1 MDELEL
7 LKKDWQKKKDH
18 LPKVSYDDIYQMLW
32 KKSSSSVKWIF
43 YISIIEFVLPHLLYL
58 LPSTRESVG
67 MYESLGM
74 KNFIIISSILQY
86 SVIIYFIY
94 QFYTRYKEITVL
106 DNSKNLMR
114 RILKTRKTV
123 KSYVIFSLSMILFM
137 FGAIVISIYLND
149 NFESSTYEPFVN
161 IIKNLPKEKV
171 KPILMMIFAF
181 TGIAVT
187 LILGGLYFLLYG
199 ILLKKLKKNYA
210 ELQKL
215 EV

>member
-7 LKKDWQKKKDH
+7 LKKDWQKKKDN
-18 LPKVSYDDIYQMLW
+18 LPKVSYNDIHQMLW
-32 KKSSSSVKWIF
+32 KKSSSIVKWIF

-58 LPSTRESVG
+58 LPSTRESVDI
-67 MYESLGM
+67 YESLGM

-106 DNSKNLMR
+106 DNSKNLMK

-137 FGAIVISIYLND
+137 FGAIVVSIYLND
-149 NFESSTYEPFVN
+149 NFDSSTYEPFVA
-161 IIKNLPKEKV
+161 ITKNFSKEKV
-171 KPILMMIFAF
+171 KPILMAVFAF

-187 LILGGLYFLLYG
+187 LILGGIYFLLYG
-199 ILLKKLKKNYA
+199 ILLKKLKINYA
-210 ELQKL
+210 ELKKL